1 MSPFWSEDSLLT
13 MDIVSNSKLQF
24 SPCPMPN
31 HSEVSPESASPNN
44 KFNLST
50 AELKE
55 MAKKLRRHVITMTAT
70 AGSGHPGGSL
80 SAADIITALYFKV
93 LRYNPENP

>member
-1 MSPFWSEDSLLT
+1 
-13 MDIVSNSKLQF
+13 
-24 SPCPMPN
+24 MPN
-31 HSEVSPESASPNN
+31 HREVSPESASPSN

-50 AELKE
+50 VELKE
-55 MAKKLRRHVITMTAT
+55 IAKKLRRHVITMTAT

-93 LRYNPENP
+93 LRHKP

>member
-1 MSPFWSEDSLLT
+1 VTHRPK
-13 MDIVSNSKLQF
+13 VPPQ
-24 SPCPMPN
+24 
-31 HSEVSPESASPNN
+31 AN

-55 MAKKLRRHVITMTAT
+55 MAKKLRRHVITMIAT

-93 LRYNPENP
+93 LRHNPKHPQWQTVTDSY

>member
-1 MSPFWSEDSLLT
+1 
-13 MDIVSNSKLQF
+13 
-24 SPCPMPN
+24 MPN
-31 HSEVSPESASPNN
+31 RSEVSLERASPSN

-70 AGSGHPGGSL
+70 AGSGHPG
-80 SAADIITALYFKV
+80 LYQQPILLQHFISKSCAMTLKIPSGQTV
-93 LRYNPENP
+93 TDLY